1 MAKIILASKS
11 PRRKELLGNLG
22 VNFSID
28 SCDVDETIDFNN
40 DLHSELKLLAY
51 KKAKAV
57 FDNNKDS
64 IVIGSDTV
72 VVLND
77 EVLGK
82 PINDENAYNMLS
94 KLSNNQHLV
103 ISSVCILSNE
113 INDCFISI
121 TKVVFDKLSDEEIN
135 EYIATKDCNDK
146 AGSYGIQ
153 GIGAKF
159 IKGIEGDYYTVMGLP
174 LNALYQKLKEYKI
187 I

>member
-1 MAKIILASKS
+1 MTKIILASKS
-11 PRRKELLGNLG
+11 PRRKELLENLG
-22 VNFSID
+22 IKFSID

-57 FDNNKDS
+57 FDNNNDS

-72 VVLND
+72 VVLNN

-82 PINDENAYNMLS
+82 PIDDDDAFNMLS
-94 KLSNNQHLV
+94 KLSNNQHFV

-113 INDCFISI
+113 INDCFVSV
-121 TKVVFDKLSDEEIN
+121 TKVVFDELSDKEIY

-174 LNALYQKLKEYKI
+174 VNTLYQKLKDYKLI
-187 I
+187 